1 MATFESKLLLAVIL
15 LIISFTAMV
24 AGLNYSFNTLEGSEQ
39 NNMVGYYWVIGFII
53 TLALIVSLAWYGENH
68 LKQ

>member
-1 MATFESKLLLAVIL
+1 MATFESKLLLSCALVFIAF
-15 LIISFTAMV
+15 IAMV
-24 AGLNYSFNTLEGSEQ
+24 VGLNYSFNSLEGSEQ